1 MKTSF
6 QRKQLRNIRRV
17 KYQLCRNIVDIGD
30 DSCRHVAPL
39 GRALRATPYL
49 MSQSINAEEWLHR
62 KRTRGTRRR
71 PPLIEASSLR
81 QWSWDRSKIPRG
93 ASLARDHG
101 RCMRAT
107 TGVTPQHTD
116 VPPLRSLDGSSR
128 RRTLLLAATSF
139 AVACPSRW
147 RDPQQKIC
155 TLPVQPARACTTT
168 AQKLTEEREEHL
180 ALGARL
186 VQRKLDVQRIVRE
199 PLGDHQIPGVGIRV
213 LRRTRITIVG
223 PRADLLLLDS
233 RGAKQPDHARSSLG
247 SLVPALF
254 AGDGSSSP

>member
-1 MKTSF
+1 
-6 QRKQLRNIRRV
+6 
-17 KYQLCRNIVDIGD
+17 
-30 DSCRHVAPL
+30 
-39 GRALRATPYL
+39 
-49 MSQSINAEEWLHR
+49 
-62 KRTRGTRRR
+62 
-71 PPLIEASSLR
+71 
-81 QWSWDRSKIPRG
+81 
-93 ASLARDHG
+93 
-101 RCMRAT
+101 MRAT

-128 RRTLLLAATSF
+128 RRTPFADSSPRGHVL

-155 TLPVQPARACTTT
+155 TLPVQPARACTTA
-168 AQKLTEEREEHL
+168 AQTLAEEREEHG

-213 LRRTRITIVG
+213 LRWMRITIVG

-233 RGAKQPDHARSSLG
+233 RGAKQPDQARSSLG

-254 AGDGSSSP
+254 AGGGSSSP